1 MADAYRAA
9 FLQSLTR
16 EPLRQ
21 FARLVQFQSRWFSP
35 RRLGTESALRDAV
48 AAGRNVARSSG
59 LFRPPPHQ
67 YQGYAGPWIEDYF
80 FSYWLRQATDRAVGY
95 VPVFWTDIFL
105 HAQTHR
111 FTPGQLERF
120 QREVRTLLDETLA
133 VPRCFFTLLE
143 YDHMIWDWHLFPRN
157 VAVFSAGGW
166 GDVPIPLLK
175 GSQPFSCP
183 QKDLHLTFV
192 GRIDGASDAGGVRSQ
207 MHAAL
212 RDVALF
218 TSGPH
223 WRDVMARSTF
233 SLCPRG
239 LGRASFRLYEALS
252 VGSIPIYLWDD
263 VEWLPYRDQLDWAEF
278 SISLP
283 IERISELP
291 EILRA
296 FSPERIVQ
304 MQRRIAQV
312 YATHFT
318 LPGACEQILN
328 TVERL
333 ADRGRFRRLME
344 ARPYLPDTGAKPKIP
359 DFLSA

>member
-1 MADAYRAA
+1 MADPYRAA
-9 FLQSLTR
+9 FLRSLTR

-21 FARLVQFQSRWFSP
+21 LARLVQFQTRWFSP
-35 RRLGTESALRDAV
+35 QRLAAESALRDAV
-48 AAGRNVARSSG
+48 AAGRNVARTSG
-59 LFRPPPHQ
+59 LFRPPPHR

-80 FSYWLRQATDRAVGY
+80 LSHWLRQATDRDLGY
-95 VPVFWTDIFL
+95 LPVFWTDIFL

-111 FTPGQLERF
+111 FTPSQHERF
-120 QREVRTLLDETLA
+120 QREIRALLDETLA

-157 VAVFSAGGW
+157 IAVFSAGGW

-175 GSQPFSCP
+175 GSPPFSCP
-183 QKDLHLTFV
+183 PKDLSVSFV
-192 GRIDGASDAGGVRSQ
+192 GRIDGASDAGGVRSL

-263 VEWLPYRDQLDWAEF
+263 IEWLPYRDELDWAEF
-278 SISLP
+278 SVSLP
-283 IERISELP
+283 ISRISELP

-296 FSPERIVQ
+296 FSPQRIVQ

-312 YATHFT
+312 YTTHFT
-318 LPGACEQILN
+318 LPGACEQIVN

-333 ADRGRFRRLME
+333 ADRSRFRRLME

-359 DFLSA
+359 DFLRT